1 MKTKIYFSLVAL
13 LFVFGCSND
22 EDILM
27 QNSSSSILKSA
38 SQSVSKTISEN
49 ALKSAAQVY
58 KYQETA
64 DYSDSLAVVQ
74 NLCKDNSYFRI
85 MQGIMHIDLITSV
98 NGNRYTTVNHSNFSN
113 FKLLDEET
121 GNEYIGNYT
130 YNSTYTGNI
139 VGGMPIVS
147 SGTIMF
153 LLTTPGNG
161 DNVKYQVDYQTTIN
175 ANGETKVEFYNE
187 KVNCQ

>member
-27 QNSSSSILKSA
+27 QNSSGSILKSA

-58 KYQETA
+58 KHQETA

-74 NLCKDNSYFRI
+74 NLCKADSYFRI
-85 MQGIMHIDLITSV
+85 MQGILHIDFITIS
-98 NGNRYTTVNHSNFSN
+98 NGNRFTTTAHENFSN
-113 FKLLDEET
+113 FRLLDEET
-121 GNEYIGNYT
+121 NNEYIGSYAFNYT
-130 YNSTYTGNI
+130 YSGNF
-139 VGGMPIVS
+139 VGEMPFVS
-147 SGTIMF
+147 SSTMMIV
-153 LLTTPGNG
+153 LISPGNG
-161 DNVKYQVDYQTTIN
+161 DTIKYQIDYQTTVN
-175 ANGETKVEFYNE
+175 ANGDVTVKFYNE
-187 KVNCQ
+187 RVDCQ